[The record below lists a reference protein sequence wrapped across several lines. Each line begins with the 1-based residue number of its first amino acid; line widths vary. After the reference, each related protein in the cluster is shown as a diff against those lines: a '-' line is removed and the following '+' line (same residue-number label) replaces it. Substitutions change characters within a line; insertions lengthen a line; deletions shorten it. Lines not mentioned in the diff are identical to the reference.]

1 MADETDIED
10 TLAEAAQGPAS
21 ASGDQGSYSQQPLKD
36 LADIAD
42 REAAKKTAKS
52 GRVGV
57 QFLKFR
63 PRGTV

>member
-1 MADETDIED
+1 VADEIDLED
-10 TLAEAAQGPAS
+10 TLKEAATGPS
-21 ASGDQGSYSQQPLKD
+21 SSSGDQGSYAQQPLKD

-42 REAAKKTAKS
+42 REAAKTAAKS

-57 QFLKFR
+57 QFLKFK